1 MCGYGASCIIYIQK
15 FTLRD
20 RLTNGWLFPHFKGQ
34 SLTCSGMGSLVDNAP
49 YKMEVLV
56 LSVNSEKWSRQ
67 CMAEASWHREIKR
80 RPARYAKVLSPLM
93 VGSLTENGKP
103 EEQTTKD
110 VPGLYRMAF
119 AASDNR

>member
-1 MCGYGASCIIYIQK
+1 
-15 FTLRD
+15 
-20 RLTNGWLFPHFKGQ
+20 
-34 SLTCSGMGSLVDNAP
+34 MGSLVDNAP

-67 CMAEASWHREIKR
+67 CMAEASWHRGIKR
-80 RPARYAKVLSPLM
+80 RPARYTKVLSPLM

-110 VPGLYRMAF
+110 VPALYRMAF
-119 AASDNR
+119 AANDNR

>member
-1 MCGYGASCIIYIQK
+1 
-15 FTLRD
+15 
-20 RLTNGWLFPHFKGQ
+20 
-34 SLTCSGMGSLVDNAP
+34 MGSLVDNAP

-110 VPGLYRMAF
+110 VPALYRMAF